1 MTQEH
6 ADTLP
11 ILICRDSRYGRTG
24 ATCLE
29 RKGPKGYSLEVSSK
43 ILVFRRIFLKCD
55 TKPSTKSLQDAVIQ
69 SCAGVE
75 VIPKSPLEG
84 DSMVNCRV
92 ELAAREVKRQCRTL
106 WISAEQN
113 TSVRIA
119 DRPLLSWFSSSAAQV
134 MNNMRIG
141 KDQKTSK
148 LKRTGQKWSKHM
160 AQFGETFWFCK
171 KGEHVVTSFA
181 NRMIHGIFVGHHAR
195 TGAVLCITKE
205 VGEAKVGRD
214 SH

>member
-43 ILVFRRIFLKCD
+43 ILVFRRIFPKCD
-55 TKPSTKSLQDAVIQ
+55 TKPSTKSLQDPVIQ

-84 DSMVNCRV
+84 DFLVNCRV
-92 ELAAREVKRQCRTL
+92 ELAAREVKRHCRTP

-119 DRPLLSWFSSSAAQV
+119 HGSPLLSWFSCSAAQV

-141 KDQKTSK
+141 KDQK
-148 LKRTGQKWSKHM
+148 KR
-160 AQFGETFWFCK
+160 
-171 KGEHVVTSFA
+171 A
-181 NRMIHGIFVGHHAR
+181 N
-195 TGAVLCITKE
+195 
-205 VGEAKVGRD
+205 
-214 SH
+214 